1 LAGWTIV
8 LGNFSVFATGLG
20 CVAGSRR
27 AAAAR
32 QLATEIASEPGTLLN
47 YAFIY
52 SAMNLLIFD
61 ESKLL
66 KLLV

>member
-32 QLATEIASEPGTLLN
+32 QLATEIASERGTLLN

-52 SAMNLLIFD
+52 SAMNSLIFD
-61 ESKLL
+61 KSKLL

>member
-1 LAGWTIV
+1 LAGWTRGFGQ
-8 LGNFSVFATGLG
+8 LFSVFAGLD

-27 AAAAR
+27 KEGSW
-32 QLATEIASEPGTLLN
+32 QLAAGIASESGTLLN

-52 SAMNLLIFD
+52 SAMNLFD
-61 ESKLL
+61 ESKLF

>member
-27 AAAAR
+27 AATAR
-32 QLATEIASEPGTLLN
+32 QLATEIASEPGTLLS

-52 SAMNLLIFD
+52 SAMNSLIFD
-61 ESKLL
+61 KSKLL

>member
-8 LGNFSVFATGLG
+8 LGNFSVFATGLD

-32 QLATEIASEPGTLLN
+32 QLAMEISIRPGNLLN

-52 SAMNLLIFD
+52 SAMNSLIFD

-66 KLLV
+66 KSLV

>member
-27 AAAAR
+27 AAATR
-32 QLATEIASEPGTLLN
+32 QLATKIASEPGTLLN
-47 YAFIY
+47 YAFLY
-52 SAMNLLIFD
+52 SAMNSLIFNK
-61 ESKLL
+61 SKLL

>member
-27 AAAAR
+27 AAVAR
-32 QLATEIASEPGTLLN
+32 QLAMEIASEPGTLLN

-52 SAMNLLIFD
+52 SAMNSLIFD
-61 ESKLL
+61 KYKLL

>member
-1 LAGWTIV
+1 M
-8 LGNFSVFATGLG
+8 TGL
-20 CVAGSRR
+20 CSRR

-32 QLATEIASEPGTLLN
+32 QLAMEITSEPGTLLN

-52 SAMNLLIFD
+52 SAMNSLIFD

>member
-32 QLATEIASEPGTLLN
+32 QLATEITSEPGTLLS

-52 SAMNLLIFD
+52 SAMNSLIFD
-61 ESKLL
+61 KSKLL

>member
-20 CVAGSRR
+20 CGAGSRR

-32 QLATEIASEPGTLLN
+32 QLATKITSEPGTLLN

-52 SAMNLLIFD
+52 SSMNSLIFD
-61 ESKLL
+61 KSKLL

>member
-20 CVAGSRR
+20 CVTGSRR

-32 QLATEIASEPGTLLN
+32 QLAMEIASEPGTLLN

-52 SAMNLLIFD
+52 SAMNSLIFD
-61 ESKLL
+61 KSKLL

>member
-32 QLATEIASEPGTLLN
+32 QLAKKIASEPGTLLN

-52 SAMNLLIFD
+52 SAMNSLIFD
-61 ESKLL
+61 KSKLL

>member
-32 QLATEIASEPGTLLN
+32 QLATKIASEPGTLLS

-52 SAMNLLIFD
+52 SAMNSLIFD
-61 ESKLL
+61 KSKLL

>member
-1 LAGWTIV
+1 
-8 LGNFSVFATGLG
+8 VFATGLG

-32 QLATEIASEPGTLLN
+32 QLPTEIASEPGTLLN

-52 SAMNLLIFD
+52 SAVNSLIFD
-61 ESKLL
+61 KSKLL

>member
-8 LGNFSVFATGLG
+8 LGNFFVFATGLS

-52 SAMNLLIFD
+52 SAMNSLIFD
-61 ESKLL
+61 KSKLL

>member
-1 LAGWTIV
+1 LARWTIV
-8 LGNFSVFATGLG
+8 LDIFSVFATGLG

-32 QLATEIASEPGTLLN
+32 QLATEIASESGTLLN

-52 SAMNLLIFD
+52 SAMNSLIFD
-61 ESKLL
+61 KSKLL

>member
-1 LAGWTIV
+1 MAGWTIV
-8 LGNFSVFATGLG
+8 LGNFSVFATGLS

-66 KLLV
+66 KSLV

>member
-32 QLATEIASEPGTLLN
+32 QLTTEITSEPGTLLN

-52 SAMNLLIFD
+52 STMNSLIFD
-61 ESKLL
+61 KSKLL

>member
-27 AAAAR
+27 AAAGR
-32 QLATEIASEPGTLLN
+32 QLATEIASEPGTLLS

-52 SAMNLLIFD
+52 SAMNSLIFD
-61 ESKLL
+61 KSKLL

>member
-27 AAAAR
+27 AAVAR
-32 QLATEIASEPGTLLN
+32 QLATEITSEPGTLLN

-52 SAMNLLIFD
+52 SAMNSLIFD
-61 ESKLL
+61 KSKLL

>member
-32 QLATEIASEPGTLLN
+32 QLTTEITSEPGTLLN

-52 SAMNLLIFD
+52 SAMNSLIFD
-61 ESKLL
+61 KSKLL

>member
-8 LGNFSVFATGLG
+8 LDNFSVFATGLG

-32 QLATEIASEPGTLLN
+32 QLATKIASEPGTLLS

-52 SAMNLLIFD
+52 SAMNSLIFD
-61 ESKLL
+61 KSKLL

>member
-1 LAGWTIV
+1 

-27 AAAAR
+27 AATAT
-32 QLATEIASEPGTLLN
+32 QLATKIASELGTLLN

-52 SAMNLLIFD
+52 SAMNSLIFD
-61 ESKLL
+61 KSKLL

>member
-1 LAGWTIV
+1 

-32 QLATEIASEPGTLLN
+32 QLATEIASELGTLLN

-52 SAMNLLIFD
+52 SAMNSLIFD
-61 ESKLL
+61 KSKLL

>member
-32 QLATEIASEPGTLLN
+32 LLATKITSEPGTLLN
-47 YAFIY
+47 YAFLY
-52 SAMNLLIFD
+52 SAMNSLIFD
-61 ESKLL
+61 KSKLL

>member
-32 QLATEIASEPGTLLN
+32 QLATKIASEPGTLLN
-47 YAFIY
+47 YALLY
-52 SAMNLLIFD
+52 SAMNSLIFD
-61 ESKLL
+61 KSKLL

>member
-27 AAAAR
+27 ATAAR

-52 SAMNLLIFD
+52 SAMNSLIFD
-61 ESKLL
+61 KSKLL